1 MALVIG
7 LTGGIGSGKSA
18 LAERLAARGAGLV
31 DADAVAH
38 QLTAPGGAAIAALRA
53 EFGDEAITPEGAL
66 DRAWMRRRAFAD
78 RNIKA
83 RLEAILHPLIGAEID
98 RQIAAAAAR
107 APYVIVAI
115 PLLVESGRWRERLGR
130 VLVVD
135 CAESTQL
142 ARVLTRPGLT
152 EDTARAIMSV
162 QAGRDERLAV
172 ADDVVVNE
180 GDLAALDEHALRL
193 DKLYRDLAAAA

>member
-1 MALVIG
+1 MAFVVG

-31 DADAVAH
+31 DADLVAH
-38 QLTAPGGAAIAALRA
+38 QLTAPGGAAIPALRA
-53 EFGDEAITPEGAL
+53 EFGDAAINAEGAL
-66 DRAWMRRRAFAD
+66 DRAWMRQRAFAD
-78 RNIKA
+78 RGIKA
-83 RLEAILHPLIGAEID
+83 RLEAILHPLIGAAVD
-98 RQIAAAAAR
+98 RQIAAAAACS
-107 APYVIVAI
+107 PYVVVAV
-115 PLLVESGRWRERLGR
+115 PLLVESGRWRERVQR

-152 EDTARAIMSV
+152 AETARAIMDV
-162 QAGRDERLAV
+162 QAGRDERLAA

-180 GDLAALDEHALRL
+180 SDLAALDGHAQRL
-193 DKLYRDLAAAA
+193 HDFYLDLAAAA